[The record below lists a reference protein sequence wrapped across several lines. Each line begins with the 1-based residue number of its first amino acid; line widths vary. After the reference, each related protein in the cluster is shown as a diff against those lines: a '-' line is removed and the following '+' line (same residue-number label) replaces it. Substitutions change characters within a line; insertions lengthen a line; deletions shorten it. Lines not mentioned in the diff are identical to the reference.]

1 MCHIELTQ
9 RTLEIDN
16 NEHMQLNK
24 PNYRETNEKIFF
36 LSCPH
41 LFTICEQQTYATLSM
56 LVENFCIAFL

>member
-24 PNYRETNEKIFF
+24 PNYRETNEINFF
-36 LSCPH
+36 S
-41 LFTICEQQTYATLSM
+41 LFTICEQQTYATLSI